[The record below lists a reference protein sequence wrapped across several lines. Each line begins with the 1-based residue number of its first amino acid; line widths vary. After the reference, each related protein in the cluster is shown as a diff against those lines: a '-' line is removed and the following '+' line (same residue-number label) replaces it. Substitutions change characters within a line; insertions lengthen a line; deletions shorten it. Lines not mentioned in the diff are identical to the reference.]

1 MTPAPPNG
9 TSPAT
14 SPGITPAPSCE
25 ADCTY
30 RPPYFYAV
38 TWTTNYITENITYA
52 TVVTIINT
60 VRNTTRYVT
69 STIDLPDNYTL
80 PATNDAGTVVCA
92 VPYDGTTTLL
102 PFPSVVADYRDTYS
116 WNGRLATTQANATG
130 TTICSDSGGDVVTFS
145 SHPDFNAFWSSYAT
159 PDPTPTA
166 TGPIYGDP
174 RDYLILVGAY
184 RIATIR

>member
-1 MTPAPPNG
+1 MGLVIRALAALTACTLVGAYPQQTAPPNG

-80 PATNDAGTVVCA
+80 PATNDAGTVVCP

-102 PFPSVVADYRDTYS
+102 PLLMQPSRLGSRSDHGNSSFPHYFIRVV
-116 WNGRLATTQANATG
+116 
-130 TTICSDSGGDVVTFS
+130 
-145 SHPDFNAFWSSYAT
+145 
-159 PDPTPTA
+159 
-166 TGPIYGDP
+166 
-174 RDYLILVGAY
+174 
-184 RIATIR
+184 